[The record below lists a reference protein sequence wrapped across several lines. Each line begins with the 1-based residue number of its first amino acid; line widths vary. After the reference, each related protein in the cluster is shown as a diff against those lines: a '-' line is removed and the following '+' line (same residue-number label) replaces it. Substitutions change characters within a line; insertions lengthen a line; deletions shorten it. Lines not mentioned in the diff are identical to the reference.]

1 MKVKIIKKVLI
12 SLLSTVLFVVILY
25 SANHRHCYH
34 FVEKL
39 NYNCKGISDL
49 NNYIDY
55 NMLSSD
61 LKKLISKD
69 KFSFSNAEE
78 KYKFC
83 SLVSSLD
90 YEYEGNPNSVYSTNQ
105 IGRNDLAQR
114 ITIENKEYIISV
126 TIVFKPGWFF
136 TPKIVDLDASVF
148 DIDNPDWK
156 G

>member
-61 LKKLISKD
+61 LKNLYRKTNSAFRMPKKNIS
-69 KFSFSNAEE
+69 FA
-78 KYKFC
+78 
-83 SLVSSLD
+83 VW
-90 YEYEGNPNSVYSTNQ
+90 
-105 IGRNDLAQR
+105 LA
-114 ITIENKEYIISV
+114 V
-126 TIVFKPGWFF
+126 
-136 TPKIVDLDASVF
+136 
-148 DIDNPDWK
+148 
-156 G
+156 